1 MERPLNFVATWHV
14 FIGFTRLSQPMRGAR
29 AHHHAGVSILRG
41 FLFVYYF
48 FGFFLGAFFFVC
60 AGDEG
65 GVEIAG
71 S

>member
-1 MERPLNFVATWHV
+1 
-14 FIGFTRLSQPMRGAR
+14 MRGAR

-41 FLFVYYF
+41 FLFIYYYL
-48 FGFFLGAFFFVC
+48 GFFLGAFFFVC
-60 AGDEG
+60 AGDQG